1 MVSRYRQPALTTP
14 SGRAERLSLWLVA
27 ALISLLALPAAASEQ
42 TATALKPYTAQYK
55 TTARGFDLNITR
67 KLEADNNN
75 HFILTNAGKIL
86 VVGFHEISVFRVED
100 EEIRSISYV
109 YQGTGLVSR
118 RKELHFDAEPG
129 KITSLYKDQ
138 WYDLPDNGS
147 TLDRMNQMEQLRLEL
162 LQDSAD
168 ADDITLRIADGK
180 RLKDS
185 QLVLIGEETQNT
197 PMGSVATLH
206 YERLHDDPDRKSDI
220 WLAPQWDY
228 LMVRMVHIE
237 DGNPVEMVLT
247 SATLDGQVVG
257 INQGTSLAADDLS
270 TLPGVKRQ

>member
-1 MVSRYRQPALTTP
+1 MVSRYRRPALTTP
-14 SGRAERLSLWLVA
+14 KKRAERLFLWLIA
-27 ALISLLALPAAASEQ
+27 ALISSVVLPATAAGRQAS
-42 TATALKPYTAQYK
+42 ALKPYTAEYK
-55 TTARGFDLNITR
+55 TTARGFDLSVTR
-67 KLEADNNN
+67 KLEADDNN
-75 HFILTNAGKIL
+75 HFILTNGGKIL

-100 EEIRSISYV
+100 EEIRSISYI

-118 RKELHFDAEPG
+118 RQELHFNAEPG

-138 WYDLPDNGS
+138 WYDLPHNDS

-162 LQDSAD
+162 LQDPANVG
-168 ADDITLRIADGK
+168 DITLRIADGK

-185 QLVLIGEETQNT
+185 QLVLIGEETQHT
-197 PMGSVATLH
+197 PLGPVATLH

-237 DGNPVEMVLT
+237 GGDPVEMMLT
-247 SATLDGQVVG
+247 GATLDGEVV
-257 INQGTSLAADDLS
+257 AA
-270 TLPGVKRQ
+270 Q